1 MELFAN
7 KMKLDPITNYVDME
21 NGISPEVNFDNF
33 INAFSAVFIILTNDG
48 TSGIYYNLYR
58 TVSSY
63 TSTIYI
69 VIMILIGQKVILN
82 LFIAILL
89 QNFDEGALRQ
99 KIYQFEEK
107 KLQKGFIQKLKYQLM
122 RCRLGIAKMRV
133 GMEKNR
139 CLKRLVISFCCR
151 TKQELKLLYNEKK
164 QNEVVLHLGLMKAE
178 KDRRY
183 LSERL
188 KGDTN
193 CVEVSNEYA
202 FKLDNIGV
210 DDKPLNIINIDSG
223 FRRFTTR
230 ILRSPY
236 YDWFIISMIFLNCV

>member
-1 MELFAN
+1 
-7 KMKLDPITNYVDME
+7 
-21 NGISPEVNFDNF
+21 
-33 INAFSAVFIILTNDG
+33 
-48 TSGIYYNLYR
+48 
-58 TVSSY
+58 
-63 TSTIYI
+63 
-69 VIMILIGQKVILN
+69 
-82 LFIAILL
+82 
-89 QNFDEGALRQ
+89 
-99 KIYQFEEK
+99 
-107 KLQKGFIQKLKYQLM
+107 
-122 RCRLGIAKMRV
+122 
-133 GMEKNR
+133 
-139 CLKRLVISFCCR
+139 
-151 TKQELKLLYNEKK
+151 
-164 QNEVVLHLGLMKAE
+164 MKAE

-236 YDWFIISMIFLNCV
+236 YDWLIISMIFLNCV